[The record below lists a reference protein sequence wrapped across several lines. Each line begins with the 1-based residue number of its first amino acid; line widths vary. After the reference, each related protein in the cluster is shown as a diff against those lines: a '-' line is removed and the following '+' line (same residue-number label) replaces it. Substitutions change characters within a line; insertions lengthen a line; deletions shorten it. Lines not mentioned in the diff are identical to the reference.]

1 VPQPSLTKRALAEL
15 IGTYV
20 LVLLGTLSVVSTV
33 VFFKGVT
40 SAGILLIGLAFG
52 VAVMVMIYAFGHISG
67 THINPAVSIALW
79 ATGRF
84 PAKDLVAY
92 IVAQLIGAL
101 LASITIVAI
110 VGQRAVDAGLGGTL
124 PGTGVNYGQ
133 AIFSE
138 AVMTFFLVLAVW
150 GSAVDTRAP
159 KGFAG
164 LAIGFVVAADIWV
177 SGPITGASMNPARTF
192 GPIFTETLWGG
203 TTDWGKFP
211 IYLIGPIVG
220 GLLAAFAYD
229 YISGLKTKPGEL
241 ENKTE

>member
-1 VPQPSLTKRALAEL
+1 MKRTIAEL
-15 IGTYV
+15 VGTYV
-20 LVLLGTLSVVSTV
+20 LVLLGTLSVVTMV
-33 VFFKGVT
+33 VFFKGPDM
-40 SAGILLIGLAFG
+40 AGLLLIGIAFG
-52 VAVMVMIYAFGHISG
+52 VAVMVMIYVFGHISG

-84 PAKDLVAY
+84 PTKDLVAY
-92 IVAQLIGAL
+92 IVAQLIGAV
-101 LASITIVAI
+101 LASITIVGI

-133 AIFSE
+133 AILSE

-192 GPIFTETLWGG
+192 GPLLTETFWSG
-203 TTDWGKFP
+203 TTDWAKFP

-220 GLLAAFAYD
+220 GLAAAFLYD
-229 YISGLKTKPGEL
+229 YISGIK
-241 ENKTE
+241 NKVAE

>member
-1 VPQPSLTKRALAEL
+1 MPQPTLMKRAIAEL
-15 IGTYV
+15 VGTYV
-20 LVLLGTLSVVSTV
+20 LVLLGTLSVVTML
-33 VFFKGVT
+33 VFFKVFGGF
-40 SAGILLIGLAFG
+40 SLLLIGFAFG
-52 VAVMVMIYAFGHISG
+52 VAVMVMIYVFGHISG

-84 PAKDLVAY
+84 PTRDLVAY
-92 IVAQLIGAL
+92 VVAQLIGAV
-101 LASITIVAI
+101 LASVTIVII

-124 PGTGVNYGQ
+124 PGTGVSYWQ
-133 AIFSE
+133 AIVSE
-138 AVMTFFLVLAVW
+138 GVMTFFLVLAVW

-192 GPIFTETLWGG
+192 GPLVGETLWSG
-203 TTDWGKFP
+203 TTDWAKFP

-220 GLLAAFAYD
+220 GLIAAFLYD
-229 YISGLKTKPGEL
+229 YISGIK
-241 ENKTE
+241 NKAAE